1 MTLDRKLVLTMCRQ
15 GGRQS
20 YCLTRTLSNWTNSPR
35 PYRSPEEPSR
45 HCSSS
50 PPSCPELNTI
60 TPPFLHLSQLFLTPG
75 HQRRMQRCQKKKK
88 KKKWCSRFISQLF
101 FFSTSNLTRK
111 LFVLV
116 VTSSVTTTVKNRVQ
130 YHSRL
135 LMSTL
140 LVFPHN
146 PQALVFQSSHQSD
159 VVGDQGE

>member
-1 MTLDRKLVLTMCRQ
+1 MTLNGKLVLTMCRQ

-20 YCLTRTLSNWTNSPR
+20 YCSTRTLSNWTNSPR

-60 TPPFLHLSQLFLTPG
+60 TPPSLQLSQLFLTPG
-75 HQRRMQRCQKKKK
+75 HQRRMRRCQKK
-88 KKKWCSRFISQLF
+88 KKKWCSRLISQLV
-101 FFSTSNLTRK
+101 FFSTSNLTKKTLRASGHQ
-111 LFVLV
+111 FRHDHRE
-116 VTSSVTTTVKNRVQ
+116 NHVQ

-146 PQALVFQSSHQSD
+146 PQALVVQSSHQSD